1 MTKKIL
7 GHRTVERFTGEGVG
21 DDFSCAEFPRK
32 VPRFTPEN
40 VGGHILRPTPG
51 PWSEPRATEPEPNAE
66 RRSLT
71 VSVWCGELGLLV
83 ADVVVS
89 QDVRVSG
96 AYIENELG
104 TIALDDSALDKLAI
118 KRQSG
123 FVSLR
128 SAVEARAREEAFA

>member
-7 GHRTVERFTGEGVG
+7 ELGTGDTFAGEGLV

-32 VPRFTPEN
+32 VPRINAEN

-51 PWSEPRATEPEPNAE
+51 PWSEPCATEPGPVAE

-83 ADVVVS
+83 ADVIVS

-96 AYIENELG
+96 AYFENELG
-104 TIALDDSALDKLAI
+104 TLALGDSALDKLAI
-118 KRQSG
+118 KRQTG